1 MRDGGT
7 TGSPERLD
15 RRTAWLL
22 LAATGGALV
31 VLGWALVP
39 WDWVPGGRLRP
50 AAPED
55 VLTAGEIARAESY
68 SRYVRP
74 LSQLSYA
81 VGLAVALVLGL
92 TAAGARLVARLPGR
106 WWLQVALA
114 TLGVT
119 VLQRLLTLPL
129 GLAVRQR
136 NLTEGLTR
144 QALGPWL
151 LDRLLSLL
159 VAWVVATLLVLVVVG
174 AARRWPRRWYLAAG
188 VGGALL
194 TFVVSLLYPL
204 LVEPLFNRF
213 TPMADGPLRT
223 SILRLADE
231 TGVEVEEVLVADASR
246 RTTTLNAYVSGYGGT
261 RRIVVYDTLLAAGLD
276 PEEVRSVVAH
286 ELGHARHQDVLLG
299 TGLGALGVAAGTT
312 ALALLL
318 DSPRLRRRAGTSGPD
333 QPGVVPLVLALAA
346 VGTFLASP
354 AQQLV
359 SRAIEARADR
369 VSLTV
374 TGDRAAFER
383 LQRALTRRSLADPT
397 PPTSSYLWFASHPT
411 VVQRWGIAAAVL
423 PDAPGTTPAADD
435 HAGDPAGDLADDA
448 GAP

>member
-188 VGGALL
+188 GGAVVL

-213 TPMADGPLRT
+213 TPLADGPLRS
-223 SILRLADE
+223 SILRLAEE
-231 TGVEVEEVLVADASR
+231 TGVEVEDVLVADASR
-246 RTTTLNAYVSGYGGT
+246 RTTTLNAYVSGYAGT
-261 RRIVVYDTLLAAGLD
+261 RRIVVYDTLLAGVD
-276 PEEVRSVVAH
+276 SDEVRSVVAH

-318 DSPRLRRRAGTSGPD
+318 DSRRLRRRAGTAGPD

-354 AQQLV
+354 VQQVV

-369 VSLTV
+369 VSLAV
-374 TGDRAAFER
+374 TGDRAAFEG

-397 PPTSSYLWFASHPT
+397 PPTYSYLWFASHPT

-423 PDAPGTTPAADD
+423 PDACGTTPATEDQ
-435 HAGDPAGDLADDA
+435 DA
-448 GAP
+448 AEEGGAS